1 RRCALPGSAGA
12 GGDMNPEKTA
22 HHRDTEA
29 QSFPLNVLGEDAMG
43 IYSSGDAWFCELGDK
58 APPIPAYPISLCLG
72 ASVVNELAFSR

>member
-1 RRCALPGSAGA
+1 
-12 GGDMNPEKTA
+12 MNPEKTA

-43 IYSSGDAWFCELGDK
+43 IYSSGDAWF
-58 APPIPAYPISLCLG
+58 SLCLC